1 MSFRIMP
8 NMTVIRPADAN
19 ETVEAWKIALERK
32 KPVMLVLT
40 RQNVPV
46 LDPSRYPIKEG
57 VKKGAYILEDCENPD
72 LILVGTGSE
81 VHVVLDAKKILD
93 QKGVKSRVVS
103 MPSWELFLEQDE
115 SYRKEVIPENIP
127 KVVVEAGVA
136 LGWKDIVGDNSIII
150 GLDRFGESAPGDVL
164 MKEFGFTP
172 ENVAEK
178 ALSVLQKIA

>member
-1 MSFRIMP
+1 
-8 NMTVIRPADAN
+8 
-19 ETVEAWKIALERK
+19 
-32 KPVMLVLT
+32 
-40 RQNVPV
+40 
-46 LDPSRYPIKEG
+46 
-57 VKKGAYILEDCENPD
+57 
-72 LILVGTGSE
+72 
-81 VHVVLDAKKILD
+81 
-93 QKGVKSRVVS
+93 